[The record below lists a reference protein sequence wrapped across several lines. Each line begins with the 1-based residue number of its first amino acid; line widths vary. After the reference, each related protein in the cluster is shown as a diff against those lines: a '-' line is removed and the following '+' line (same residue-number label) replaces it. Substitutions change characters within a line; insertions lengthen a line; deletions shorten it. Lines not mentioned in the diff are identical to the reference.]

1 MTKKLRRAM
10 AAELSEICDIKR
22 NYSFTTF
29 QAAFPLYV
37 VFSDLYP
44 GAT

>member
-1 MTKKLRRAM
+1 MTKKLHRAM
-10 AAELSEICDIKR
+10 AASFPKYVILKR

-29 QAAFPLYV
+29 QAAFLLYV
-37 VFSDLYP
+37 IFSDLYP